1 MTKMNSAIAD
11 IDALMNASMDDI
23 EDLPPM
29 GVPPTGHY
37 NLAVTAERVDP
48 TEAGK
53 NSYIKFNYVVTAV
66 NEVKNEAEASQVAVG
81 MKFTEMFS
89 PLKKDGTANET
100 GISFLKA
107 RVEPFSNH
115 FGLTT
120 MGESIAAINQVDI
133 AATLVRRADKSDPER
148 FNFSLKD
155 VIIL

>member
-1 MTKMNSAIAD
+1 MSTNKPIAD
-11 IDALMNASMDDI
+11 LAALMDASMDDI

-37 NLAVTAERVDP
+37 NLTVTAERVDP

-53 NSYIKFNYVVTAV
+53 NPYIKFGYVVTAV
-66 NEVKNEAEASQVAVG
+66 NEVKNEAEAAQAAIG

-120 MGESIAAINQVDI
+120 MGESIAAINAVDI
-133 AATLVRRADKSDPER
+133 AATLVRRPDRSDPER
-148 FNFSLKD
+148 FNFTLKD
-155 VIIL
+155 VIVL